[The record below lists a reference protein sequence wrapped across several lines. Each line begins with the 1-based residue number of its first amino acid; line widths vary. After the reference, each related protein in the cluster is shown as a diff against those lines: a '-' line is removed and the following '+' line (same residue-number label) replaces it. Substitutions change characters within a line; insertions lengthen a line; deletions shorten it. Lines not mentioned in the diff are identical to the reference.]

1 MPKIYQ
7 FDFKNISPYK
17 TRKTLIERCKAN
29 DPEAWLAFYRPY
41 YNYARNVIKS
51 SYFNIPESDIDELA
65 HQIMIDM
72 CEKIGNFD
80 PETPSRYHPGEKV
93 TFRGWFGWQ
102 VKTVVRNYFRK
113 NKHIAVTEEF
123 KPELNTALAD
133 FADAFCEERE
143 QAIQAKAMELLLQSR
158 SSKRNIEAFQMY
170 LNGIGVVQIAQEL
183 DMPQNSVHQA
193 ICRCRKFLT
202 ERRKELEELI

>member
-7 FDFKNISPYK
+7 FDFKDITPYK

-41 YNYARNVIKS
+41 YNYARNIIKS
-51 SYFNIPESDIDELA
+51 KYFNIPESDIDELA
-65 HQIMIDM
+65 HQVMVDM
-72 CEKIGNFD
+72 CKKIGDFN
-80 PETPSRYHPGEKV
+80 PKTASNRNPGEKAK
-93 TFRGWFGWQ
+93 FRGWFGWQ

-133 FADAFCEERE
+133 FAEAFYEERE
-143 QAIQAKAMELLLQSR
+143 QAIQTMAMELLAQSR
-158 SSKRNIEAFQMY
+158 TSRRSIEAFQMY
-170 LNGIGVVQIAQEL
+170 LNGVGVVQIAEELEMQE
-183 DMPQNSVHQA
+183 NSVHQA